1 MKTVKNILIIA
12 VVALFITSC
21 GREKKSQGFS
31 KSYVNTKVFSL
42 PFFQTKH

>member
-21 GREKKSQGFS
+21 GMSSQCYNVGTGKPMS
-31 KSYVNTKVFSL
+31 RTCSGGWTGG
-42 PFFQTKH
+42 Q